1 MFSIIILWLTFF
13 TPEHKMHTIL
23 RSTEENENENENKQ
37 QEQQMPKEEEEHK
50 DKENITIAQAHG
62 LDGVHPF

>member
-23 RSTEENENENENKQ
+23 RSTKENENENENKQ
-37 QEQQMPKEEEEHK
+37 QE
-50 DKENITIAQAHG
+50 
-62 LDGVHPF
+62 

>member
-23 RSTEENENENENKQ
+23 RSTEENENENKQ
-37 QEQQMPKEEEEHK
+37 QE
-50 DKENITIAQAHG
+50 
-62 LDGVHPF
+62 